1 MTTQPPSPRLR
12 PIRFRLSLNTRLDVE
27 LELWNRHVEEMN
39 VHLILG
45 DQLFEPQWLRRHVDP
60 ADSLVFLCE
69 SRALCTHFR
78 YHKLKIVLFLAALRE
93 YRDELVKAGFKV
105 HYEEL
110 EAKGGPSYWQRL
122 EKVVRAQNSSHISS
136 IEIEDKFFAGEF
148 EDFTRRLNLEVHML
162 PSPGFLTTREELQS
176 DNRLVGKAPRM
187 KNFYEAQRKRLRIL
201 VDDRDQPTGGRWSF
215 DEDNRKKLP
224 DSVEPPPPRFPTP
237 TAHVRAV
244 QKLVDREFP
253 EHPGSTANMWLPV
266 TRLDAQAWLQQ
277 FLQERFRDFGPYE
290 DAISTH
296 HDFVFHSALSPLMNL
311 GLLTPDEVVR
321 EALEFAEGERDFPI
335 ASLEGFIRQVIGW
348 REFVRGIY
356 RHHSE
361 TQDSGNFWRHQ
372 GKVAEVWY
380 SGQTGLPPVD
390 QAIRRVQHWGWTH
403 HIERL
408 MVLSNTF
415 LLSERSPQEV
425 HRWFMEMYV
434 DSADWVMGPNV
445 YGMGLMSD
453 GGLFATKPYI
463 CGSNYW
469 LKMSDFKRGEWCD
482 VIDGLYWRF
491 IRQHREFFARNPR
504 MSVMLSA
511 ADKMERTKRE
521 RLDGAALEFLKFI
534 ET

>member
-1 MTTQPPSPRLR
+1 MRERATRDLSRSGLRETLQDMRL
-12 PIRFRLSLNTRLDVE
+12 
-27 LELWNRHVEEMN
+27 
-39 VHLILG
+39 HLVLG
-45 DQLFEPQWLRRHVDP
+45 DQLFDPRWLLQELDP
-60 ADSLVFLCE
+60 ARDLVFMSE
-69 SRALCTHFR
+69 SRALATHFR
-78 YHKLKIVLFLAALRE
+78 YHKLKIVLFFSAMRE
-93 YRDELVKAGFKV
+93 YRDELRAQGLRV

-110 EAKGGPSYWQRL
+110 EAEGGPSFWQRL
-122 EKVVRAQNSSHISS
+122 EAAIQKHKPTELVH
-136 IEIEDKFFAGEF
+136 IEIEDKFFENELLEF
-148 EDFTRRLNLEVHML
+148 ASRLQL
-162 PSPGFLTTREELQS
+162 PRHERASPGFLTTREELAS
-176 DNRLVGKAPRM
+176 DSRLIGKAPRM

-224 DSVEPPPPRFPTP
+224 ASVEPPPPRFPSPTP
-237 TAHVRAV
+237 IVRDV
-244 QKLVDREFP
+244 QALVAREFAS
-253 EHPGSTANMWLPV
+253 HPGAVENFWLPV
-266 TRLDAQAWLQQ
+266 RRADARAWLAQ
-277 FLQERFRDFGPYE
+277 FLEERFAMFGPYE
-290 DAISTH
+290 DAVSTQ
-296 HDFVFHSALSPLMNL
+296 HDFVFHSAISPLMNL
-311 GLLTPDEVVR
+311 GLLTPDEVIR
-321 EALEFAEGERDFPI
+321 EALEHAEARPDFPI
-335 ASLEGFIRQVIGW
+335 ASLEGFVRQIIGW

-361 TQDSGNFWRHQ
+361 TQDRSNFWKHR
-372 GKVAEVWY
+372 GRVGAVWY
-380 SGQTGLPPVD
+380 EASTGLPPVD
-390 QAIRRVQHWGWTH
+390 LAIRRAQHWGWTH

-408 MVLSNTF
+408 MYLSNTF
-415 LLSERSPQEV
+415 LLSERDPREV

-511 ADKMERTKRE
+511 ADKMDRGKRE
-521 RLDGAALEFLKFI
+521 RLDGAAAEFLAFLDR
-534 ET
+534 